1 MDIKPYKLLLIF
13 INITSLIPLIV
24 TVTKTGL

>member
-13 INITSLIPLIV
+13 INIISLIPLIV
-24 TVTKTGL
+24 AVTKTGL